1 MYIQMELSL
10 PEKSEV
16 GNSGGEN
23 FDRNSRSSE
32 CAHDLSETAGL
43 KKQR

>member
-1 MYIQMELSL
+1 MELSL

-23 FDRNSRSSE
+23 FGRNSRSSE
-32 CAHDLSETAGL
+32 CARDLSETAGA